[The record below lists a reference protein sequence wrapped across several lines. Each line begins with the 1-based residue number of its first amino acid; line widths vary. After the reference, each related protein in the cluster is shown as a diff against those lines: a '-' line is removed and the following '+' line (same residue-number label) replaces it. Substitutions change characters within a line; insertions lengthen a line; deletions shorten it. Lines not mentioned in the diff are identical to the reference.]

1 MVVDKPHGGPISQK
15 DNVLIRTANSR
26 YMDVTIFTN
35 FDVSETNWYNMI
47 DESYEIT
54 TIQSSEQKWEID
66 LPRKELKK
74 LKPLIGSSNLT
85 VNLVSDNSITIYAVI
100 NKNPVI
106 SFRSP
111 NKLFANKVAA
121 EMHDVGVEIT
131 TYSCSTNESKI
142 GIQYGGGVD
151 TKVVESI
158 ISRLKLKFDVEIT
171 SKLEWDDDADFDCF
185 VYFPVP
191 ESFRSLD
198 GIDLSFTLHIDSD
211 DVFEDISANGID
223 GLEIGSVELMDHS
236 IWEKY
241 QPFEIRGPPGFEE
254 DEIGKSLIEIAENYL
269 YENLNV
275 DKEIQTLEVD
285 EEDDLEKIELYLPIQ
300 QYRDQL
306 LPSNVGEDNNRYMIH
321 IQSDSEKELD
331 RLKTHFSNLG
341 YLVKTE
347 MTVGE
352 SVAQHISRRGK
363 SRGESI
369 EHFDDYISKFETE
382 HDRVLIRNNYLH
394 YSAVRV
400 VLPTKSS
407 NAVKRVSGINSFSI
421 NYFDKD
427 TKDKLLP
434 KIRTIGYEKAL
445 IKDDYE
451 NSSFRIKFG
460 GIEIRQIV
468 LLDSLF
474 REIFDIPESEN
485 TIFDRCWNDEDY
497 DVTIRIPKK
506 FNLGASSI
514 DSDSITQWLE
524 MENEDTIQPY
534 IEVEA
539 GESVRIGE
547 TVLNMYENRQ
557 NNRSPPNADQ
567 FSLYCVDQATAN
579 TLNIVASNVASGEP
593 CLLEGETATSKTSII
608 LFLAHLIGQP
618 VVRINL
624 NGQTDTGELIGRYVP
639 NDSEDSNVQ
648 WIWENGEIIEAMKY
662 GWWVILDE
670 VNLAEPQILERLN
683 SLLENPPV
691 LTATE
696 KSPTIEFGGSAGEPV
711 HPSFRIF
718 ATMNPAEYSGRV
730 ALSPAYK
737 DRWTGYSYV
746 PLATEMDILHML
758 NMWVFGKTP
767 PVNVDGVS
775 YVGKGVDIPL
785 SNLNELSETLDVED
799 FIVRVARSHHTLS
812 ILASTENSKGI
823 SMSRKERPVFSRRLL
838 TRFMTYIDENVNP
851 ELDVS
856 ELSRIVRLGLVRYY
870 IRRVHSE
877 EDLSIISETL
887 DGQGMGPN
895 VWNLWTE

>member
-1 MVVDKPHGGPISQK
+1 
-15 DNVLIRTANSR
+15 
-26 YMDVTIFTN
+26 MDVTIFTN
-35 FDVSETNWYNMI
+35 FNVSETNWYNMI

-54 TIQSSEQKWEID
+54 TIQSSEQKWQID
-66 LPRKELKK
+66 LPRKVLKK
-74 LKPLIGSSNLT
+74 LKPLISSSNLT

-100 NKNPVI
+100 NKIPVI
-106 SFRSP
+106 SFRST
-111 NKLFANKVAA
+111 NKLFAKKVAA
-121 EMHDVGVEIT
+121 EMPDLGEDIT
-131 TYSCSTNESKI
+131 IRSCADRKSNN
-142 GIQYGGGVD
+142 GILYGGGVD

-158 ISRLKLKFDVEIT
+158 ISRIKLKFDFEIT
-171 SKLEWDDDADFDCF
+171 STLQWESNTDRDCH
-185 VYFPVP
+185 VYIPVP
-191 ESFRSLD
+191 ENFNSLE
-198 GIDLSFTLHIDSD
+198 GIDLKFDVQTDSD
-211 DVFEDISANGID
+211 NVNQDISANGID
-223 GLEIGSVELMDHS
+223 GLEIGSVGTLVHS

-241 QPFEIRGPPGFEE
+241 QPFEIQGPPGFKE
-254 DEIGKSLIEIAENYL
+254 DEMGQSLIEIAENYL

-275 DKEIQTLEVD
+275 DKALQTLKVV
-285 EEDDLEKIELYLPIQ
+285 EDDDCEQIKLYLPIQ

-331 RLKTHFSNLG
+331 RLRTHFSNLG
-341 YLVKTE
+341 YIVKAE

-352 SVAQHISRRGK
+352 SVRQYFSRGGT
-363 SRGESI
+363 SVGESI
-369 EHFDDYISKFETE
+369 EHFDDYISKFATE
-382 HDRVLIRNNYLH
+382 HDRVLIRKGGLH
-394 YSAVRV
+394 RKAVRV
-400 VLPTKSS
+400 VLPTKTS
-407 NAVKRVSGINSFSI
+407 NAVKKVSGINNFYI
-421 NYFDKD
+421 YYFDNN
-427 TKDKLLP
+427 TKDKLLS
-434 KIRTIGYEKAL
+434 KIRTIGYNDVDVDDDEKNRKFM
-445 IKDDYE
+445 IT
-451 NSSFRIKFG
+451 FG
-460 GIEIRQIV
+460 GIDIRQIM
-468 LLDSLF
+468 LLDSMF
-474 REIFDIPESEN
+474 RKIFDIPESEN
-485 TIFDRCWNDEDY
+485 TIFDNCWSDNDD
-497 DVTIRIPKK
+497 DVTIYIPKK
-506 FNLGASSI
+506 YNISVSSI
-514 DSDSITQWLE
+514 DGDSITQWLE
-524 MENEDTIQPY
+524 MENEDSIQPY

-547 TVLNMYENRQ
+547 TVLNMYENSQ

-639 NDSEDSNVQ
+639 NDSEESNVQ

-775 YVGKGVDIPL
+775 YVGKWVDIPL